1 MPKIKETKEHR
12 GRPRFAKTQKHKG
25 HQDLRRH
32 KGHQDL
38 QKHKGRQDLQR
49 HKGHQD
55 LQRHKGHQGTS
66 GNTQEP
72 SVTHWDIK
80 GLDIGNISVK
90 FKKLSANKKF

>member
-1 MPKIKETKEHR
+1 MSKIKETKEHR

-25 HQDLRRH
+25 HQDLKRH

-72 SVTHWDIK
+72 SVTHWDIM
-80 GLDIGNISVK
+80 
-90 FKKLSANKKF
+90 APT